1 MDLLFDEEAPMQM
14 LNLILNNTYE
24 KSRPLKP
31 HYHATKI
38 QRTIHIQLLCN
49 NLLGITINVQLSF

>member
-1 MDLLFDEEAPMQM
+1 MDLLFDEKAPMHM

-24 KSRPLKP
+24 KSCSLKP
-31 HYHATKI
+31 HYPATKT

-49 NLLGITINVQLSF
+49 YFLGITINVQLSF